1 MKILNG
7 ELFRTSRTVLS
18 AIGRSGLVGC
28 IYVVGAVAALYFN
41 SFVLVV
47 QSFLKIP
54 VLHMLAPNGSE
65 PAFTL
70 TQGIVLVFYLVT
82 SFLAVKRF
90 HPERNPTGLP

>member
-1 MKILNG
+1 
-7 ELFRTSRTVLS
+7 
-18 AIGRSGLVGC
+18 
-28 IYVVGAVAALYFN
+28 
-41 SFVLVV
+41 V

-70 TQGIVLVFYLVT
+70 TQGIALVFYLVT

>member
-1 MKILNG
+1 MT
-7 ELFRTSRTVLS
+7 RTSRTVLS

-70 TQGIVLVFYLVT
+70 TQGIALVFYLVT